1 MSLVRLWFAV
11 SAALLLLMLLY
22 AFAPL
27 LLVVL
32 AVAAGFGALSAVIVT
47 IARRV
52 ERSRGRQPDA

>member
-1 MSLVRLWFAV
+1 MSIVRLWFAV
-11 SAALLLLMLLY
+11 SAALLLMMLLY

-32 AVAAGFGALSAVIVT
+32 VVAAGFGALSAAIVS

-52 ERSRGRQPDA
+52 ERSRARQPDA